1 MQVQKVNVAVIGCG
15 TICKRTYMPNMMSK
29 FNIINV
35 VGCADLI
42 DERAQAMA
50 DQYGIKKMTNEEIY
64 NDPSIEIVVNLT
76 YPESHYEVT
85 KASIEHGKNVYCEK
99 MMASNF
105 AEAKELADLAEKY
118 GVMYTT
124 APDTFLGASAQSAR
138 FYLDAGLIGKPVS
151 VHAQHNCSYQPASE
165 FFDVDADHF
174 FFPLHRGGGLPF
186 DWGGYYLH
194 AIINMLGSMTRVTG
208 FGGTLNP
215 HRPYTHP
222 RHPKY
227 KEDFFVDTPTSL
239 WGAMEF
245 ENGCHGTFNITSDGN
260 SAEFF
265 ELVGTE
271 GTLVL
276 GCPNNF
282 AGDLILRRPG
292 SNPGTDVPQM
302 VIPVG
307 QLPPKGAAFMAPPV
321 NEGSGNKPGNTQLGE
336 RAWVCETK
344 LPLLHGYY
352 SSSRGVGVA
361 DMCYALRNNRRPRAH
376 YDIGLHAI
384 ECIHGIL
391 TAGETNQ
398 TYQMTTRCERP
409 AMIPISTY
417 AGTGQE
423 ASLDN

>member
-1 MQVQKVNVAVIGCG
+1 MQVKPVKIAVIGCG
-15 TICKRTYMPNMMSK
+15 TICKRTYLPNLMNM
-29 FNIINV
+29 FHIVDV
-35 VGCADLI
+35 VGVADLI

-50 DQYGIKKMTNEEIY
+50 DQYGIRKMTNEEIY
-64 NDPSIEIVVNLT
+64 NDPEIEVVCNLT

-85 KASIEHGKNVYCEK
+85 KAALEHGKHVYCEK
-99 MMASNF
+99 MMACDF
-105 AEAKELADLAEKY
+105 AEAKELADLAKKNNLL
-118 GVMYTT
+118 YTT

-138 FYLDAGLIGKPVS
+138 FYLDAGLIGKPIS
-151 VHAQHNCSYQPASE
+151 IHAQHTCSYQPESQH
-165 FFDVDADHF
+165 FDLSPDTF

-194 AIINMLGSMTRVTG
+194 TMINLLGSMTRVTG
-208 FGGTLNP
+208 FGGTLEQ

-227 KEDFFVDTPTSL
+227 GEDFFVDTPTSL

-245 ENGCHGTFNITSDGN
+245 ENGCHGTFNITSDA
-260 SAEFF
+260 SQSEFF
-265 ELVGTE
+265 ELIGTE

-282 AGDLILRRPG
+282 AGDLILRRAGCNPG
-292 SNPGTDVPQM
+292 SDVPRT

-307 QLPPKGAAFMAPPV
+307 EIPPV
-321 NEGSGNKPGNTQLGE
+321 GSTSAAPQVGGSSGAQDRNAQLGE
-336 RAWVCETK
+336 RAWTCEVK

-352 SSSRGVGVA
+352 ASSRGVGLA

-376 YDIGLHAI
+376 HDIGLHAI

-391 TAGETNQ
+391 EASKTNC

-409 AMIPISTY
+409 AMLPTTTA
-417 AGTGQE
+417 AGNGQE
-423 ASLDN
+423 IVLDK